1 MAMVISA
8 PGSAQVVRRVRLY
21 GVLGARFG
29 RDFNLAVASPREA
42 MRALSAQL
50 PGFRAFLETSRSRGL
65 VYAVFV
71 GKRNL
76 PENEVDLGAGTGD
89 IRIAPVYTGSKRAGL
104 FQTILGAVM
113 IAVGVFSSA
122 YGGAGMIAAGVGMM
136 AGGVVSMLSPQAS
149 GLSSKEQAENTPSY
163 AFGGAVTTVAQGNPV
178 GLGYGRREIGGA
190 LISAHILAEDQM

>member
-1 MAMVISA
+1 MAALVHESA
-8 PGSAQVVRRVRLY
+8 RVVRNVRLY

-29 RDFNLAVASPREA
+29 RVYRLAVASPREA

-50 PGFRAFLETSRSRGL
+50 PGFRQFLETSRERGL

-71 GKRNL
+71 GRRNL
-76 PENEVDLGAGTGD
+76 QEGELDLGAGGAD
-89 IRIAPVYTGSKRAGL
+89 IRIAPVMTGSKKAGL
-104 FQTILGAVM
+104 FQTVLGAVM
-113 IAVGVFSSA
+113 VVVGVFSSA

-149 GLSSKEQAENTPSY
+149 GLNTKEQAENTPSY

-178 GLGYGRREIGGA
+178 ALGYGRRRIGGA
-190 LISAHILAEDQM
+190 VISGGIYAEDQM

>member
-1 MAMVISA
+1 MAMLVANAA
-8 PGSAQVVRRVRLY
+8 PVLRSVRLY

-29 RDFNLAVASPREA
+29 REYRLAVASPREA
-42 MRALSAQL
+42 MRALSAQV
-50 PGFRAFLETSRSRGL
+50 PGFRAFLETSRERGL

-71 GKRNL
+71 GRRNL
-76 PENEVDLGAGTGD
+76 PEAELDLGAGAAD
-89 IRIAPVYTGSKRAGL
+89 IRIAPVMTGSKKAGL

-113 IAVGVFSSA
+113 VAVGVFSSA

-149 GLSSKEQAENTPSY
+149 GLNTKEQAENTPSY

-178 GLGYGRREIGGA
+178 ALGYGKRRIGGA
-190 LISAHILAEDQM
+190 LISGGIHPEDKM